1 MRMVDIW
8 APTASYRLDSHGL
21 VDRKIFEIQP
31 SEVARHRGLS
41 LDHVTSCDQRAPE
54 SMESK
59 VKLYSLARQRVKS
72 SARAPVSILLA
83 RVVLLITLAGFCFT
97 RYFSFGVRCLYSV
110 LSALKLRVRVYV
122 FYFFDG
128 S

>member
-21 VDRKIFEIQP
+21 VDRKIFEIRP

-54 SMESK
+54 SK
-59 VKLYSLARQRVKS
+59 VKLYSLARQRVKF
-72 SARAPVSILLA
+72 SARASEY
-83 RVVLLITLAGFCFT
+83 TTCTCGFT
-97 RYFSFGVRCLYSV
+97 NYFSWFLFH
-110 LSALKLRVRVYV
+110 AI
-122 FYFFDG
+122 F
-128 S
+128 